1 MFRAVLAALAYL
13 LPILVLPALADPLP
27 AMWQVERE
35 RYQALY
41 KAACGGDR
49 AAYNKLKKAAEVD
62 RSPAA
67 MNSLRITHYV
77 KRCGY
82 GNGDTDY
89 TRKLLMDAA
98 ELGYP
103 IAQSN
108 QGLAHLKGTDGFE
121 RDPKAGVRLMEQ
133 AARGGYGRAAGYLA
147 REYTRGEF
155 LEQDLD
161 KAETLLQVAR
171 QEDVAEK
178 DIKTYEKDLAAQR
191 QAQEQEQEL
200 AAPEDRPVY
209 AGLAVSVDD
218 AAFGWSYDQD
228 SQEAAQQRALAEC
241 RERNGA
247 NCAPKLILEGRGC
260 AGYAYEQGGSPYGWG
275 VNHDQAAAQSRA
287 AQECRSRNGGEA
299 CGGGKG
305 WICNT
310 RSTRDLTVVFEAENV
325 SGAPQAVASGD
336 MCVLVLS
343 QRCPN
348 WYGHQIV
355 GLEPPKSVQV
365 FNYTSTISFPGCG
378 QKIDDET
385 MIFHLEGNRL
395 DADGDIHKK
404 LDGKLQAE
412 FKKRLLDY
420 RAKVQTK
427 YPQCRGY
434 KPYVKVLRVK
444 NVEDF
449 QDRVMESCTS
459 DLAYLRK
466 NPHPKSKG
474 WRKLCID

>member
-1 MFRAVLAALAYL
+1 MFRAVPAALAYL
-13 LPILVLPALADPLP
+13 LPVLVLPALADPLP

-77 KRCGY
+77 KKCGY
-82 GNGDTDY
+82 GDGESDY
-89 TRKLLMDAA
+89 TRKLLMESA

-108 QGLAHLKGTDGFE
+108 LGVARLKGSDGFE
-121 RDPKAGVRLMEQ
+121 RDSKAGVRLMEQ

-161 KAETLLQVAR
+161 RAETLIQVAT

-178 DIKTYEKDLAAQR
+178 DIKTYEKDLAIER
-191 QAQEQEQEL
+191 QAQAKVI
-200 AAPEDRPVY
+200 AALEDRPVY

-228 SQEAAQQRALAEC
+228 SKEAARQRALAEC

-275 VNHDQAAAQSRA
+275 VNRDQAAAQSRA
-287 AQECRSRNGGEA
+287 AQECRTRNGGNS

-325 SGAPQAVASGD
+325 SGAPQSVASGS
-336 MCVLVLS
+336 V
-343 QRCPN
+343 CPVEIMQFCEN
-348 WYGHQIV
+348 WFGGRVSGTVMGKMIISDFSKTVSYENCGVNKDSTYAHVIGWYKGKWDSSRGQNHLNEEQKSMVKKMLFAHREKVQAKYPECGDRGTRLLIFTPEKKENHERV
-355 GLEPPKSVQV
+355 RKSKCTTSLEAVRS
-365 FNYTSTISFPGCG
+365 
-378 QKIDDET
+378 
-385 MIFHLEGNRL
+385 NRK
-395 DADGDIHKK
+395 G
-404 LDGKLQAE
+404 E
-412 FKKRLLDY
+412 FKQL
-420 RAKVQTK
+420 
-427 YPQCRGY
+427 C
-434 KPYVKVLRVK
+434 
-444 NVEDF
+444 VE
-449 QDRVMESCTS
+449 
-459 DLAYLRK
+459 
-466 NPHPKSKG
+466 
-474 WRKLCID
+474 